1 MFSLQVALD
10 ERLASLKNK
19 KVNSKQS
26 VATNDTT
33 SEYIQKSLKQAGILD
48 DTGKIIKR
56 VAS

>member
-48 DTGKIIKR
+48 DAGKIIKR

>member
-1 MFSLQVALD
+1 MFSLQAALD

-19 KVNSKQS
+19 KVNSKQP

-48 DTGKIIKR
+48 KTGKIIKR
-56 VAS
+56 VTS

>member
-1 MFSLQVALD
+1 MFSLQAALD

-19 KVNSKQS
+19 KVNSKQP
-26 VATNDTT
+26 VTTNDTT

-48 DTGKIIKR
+48 KTGKIIKR

>member
-19 KVNSKQS
+19 KVNRKQS

-48 DTGKIIKR
+48 ETGKIIKR